1 MTLSECS
8 MCIIPYQGIGS
19 PLCSLFLIRL
29 LSGAQ
34 DRGWRGRILVP
45 HILQS
50 QKPDPIEKTGHTI
63 RSRCAC
69 VWNFLDG
76 TRTPFY
82 MTLSFILRYGLSF
95 FFFFF
100 FFLFLCF
107 WAWILFLFLS
117 HSPYSFCNMKSHVK
131 MIRVFLCGWKAYFC
145 ATFSV
150 EVGRSICGV
159 FVILILKAWNESRKS
174 HKQFDKVQCKNKYH
188 MNKVRQR
195 WQHMALVGI

>member
-34 DRGWRGRILVP
+34 GRGWRGCILVP

-50 QKPDPIEKTGHTI
+50 KKPDPIEKTGHTI
-63 RSRCAC
+63 RSRYAC

-82 MTLSFILRYGLSF
+82 MTLSFILRYELSF
-95 FFFFF
+95 FFSFFF
-100 FFLFLCF
+100 PCFLGTGIFFCF
-107 WAWILFLFLS
+107 FFGIAHILFTIWRVMPKGWSIFGEWEACFLRNFHCRS
-117 HSPYSFCNMKSHVK
+117 QHMS
-131 MIRVFLCGWKAYFC
+131 GQ
-145 ATFSV
+145 
-150 EVGRSICGV
+150 VG
-159 FVILILKAWNESRKS
+159 ESR
-174 HKQFDKVQCKNKYH
+174 
-188 MNKVRQR
+188 
-195 WQHMALVGI
+195 